1 MSLDWS
7 GFAQAVWAA
16 VDAGIKAATA
26 GIYAL
31 GSALQA
37 VFADPAVQGL
47 FALMVTVT
55 VFGALFARALG
66 VNPFDWVRQVFTG
79 IGGLFGRIFGGLF

>member
-1 MSLDWS
+1 MSFNWS
-7 GFAQAVWAA
+7 DFANAVWAA
-16 VDAGIKAATA
+16 IGAGVKAATA

-31 GSALQA
+31 GAALES

-47 FALMVTVT
+47 MALMVTVT

-79 IGGLFGRIFGGLF
+79 IGGLFGRIFGGIF